1 LLIAIIVKR
10 KFMRKEN
17 TLLDLIRILRK
28 KCVERESE
36 IKKKLGLSEAEF
48 QGLQC
53 IDENEKITCQI
64 FSERMNLSVSRGTR
78 IIDRLFRKGY
88 FDRTDCSEDRRCK
101 NIRLTLSGLEIK
113 NKIEKLNRECEK
125 KLTRNLTEKRI
136 IALKK
141 ELNRLMSQL

>member
-1 LLIAIIVKR
+1 
-10 KFMRKEN
+10 MWKED
-17 TLLDLIRILRK
+17 TLLDLIEILKK

-36 IKKKLGLSEAEF
+36 IKKKLGLSEAEY

-53 IDENEKITCQI
+53 VDEDEKITCQI

-88 FDRTDCSEDRRCK
+88 FDRKDCSEDRRCK
-101 NIRLTLSGLEIK
+101 NIGLTPSGVEIK
-113 NKIEKLNRECEK
+113 KKIEEIDKDCEK
-125 KLTRNLTEKRI
+125 KLTRHFSEKRLI
-136 IALKK
+136 TLKK